1 MQFTLRDSV
10 DRNNRE
16 IHADIHP
23 LKNSYV
29 TKLSVNPGTNTK
41 SVHFD
46 VIGGWQGLIKG
57 EDKVHPRTVHK
68 DIEGEVG
75 GKTLIFL

>member
-10 DRNNRE
+10 DRNNTE

-23 LKNSYV
+23 LRNSYV

-41 SVHFD
+41 FVHFD
-46 VIGGWQGLIKG
+46 VIGGWQFTLEQSTKTEGG
-57 EDKVHPRTVHK
+57 E
-68 DIEGEVG
+68 EV
-75 GKTLIFL
+75 KL